1 MRLLPFREE
10 ISAHIYM
17 RKILL
22 LVLFVF
28 TPIINASGFQSD
40 EVESGVEV
48 LSKMYEEY
56 KGKWYTNFTFTDRK
70 SVV

>member
-28 TPIINASGFQSD
+28 IPIINALSFQSD

-48 LSKMYEEY
+48 LSKMYKEY
-56 KGKWYTNFTFTDRK
+56 KRRSSMDKTMK
-70 SVV
+70 